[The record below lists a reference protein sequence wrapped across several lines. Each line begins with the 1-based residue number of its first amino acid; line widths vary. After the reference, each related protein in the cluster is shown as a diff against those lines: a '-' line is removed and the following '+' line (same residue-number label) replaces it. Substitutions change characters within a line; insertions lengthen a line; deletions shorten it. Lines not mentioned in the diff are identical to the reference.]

1 MMQVFPLFQKW
12 NFIHKTR
19 YWDQC
24 FIIPFLWHFWNKK
37 FLFLK
42 YYFLY
47 HHQWEN
53 LHKIYER
60 ILFLIF
66 TLCYYEYHVWVR
78 LVTVCI
84 FTGKVSK
91 VCRQQIFVR
100 NMKTL
105 IPLVILIFTLFAISE
120 ALFFGVPRSSCTH
133 DYQCPRTRKCVRQ
146 GNPVCGISSWVIY
159 HLNSDLNI

>member
-1 MMQVFPLFQKW
+1 MQVGLYF
-12 NFIHKTR
+12 FIHEQGVLR
-19 YWDQC
+19 NSLSQVNL
-24 FIIPFLWHFWNKK
+24 IM
-37 FLFLK
+37 LFVLSVDK
-42 YYFLY
+42 NMIFHSYTQRTLNCPKPL
-47 HHQWEN
+47 HQKLGCDVEK
-53 LHKIYER
+53 LQSR
-60 ILFLIF
+60 CL
-66 TLCYYEYHVWVR
+66 TYYEYHVWVR

-105 IPLVILIFTLFAISE
+105 IPLVIVLIFTLFAISE

-146 GNPVCGISSWVIY
+146 GNPVCGISS
-159 HLNSDLNI
+159 